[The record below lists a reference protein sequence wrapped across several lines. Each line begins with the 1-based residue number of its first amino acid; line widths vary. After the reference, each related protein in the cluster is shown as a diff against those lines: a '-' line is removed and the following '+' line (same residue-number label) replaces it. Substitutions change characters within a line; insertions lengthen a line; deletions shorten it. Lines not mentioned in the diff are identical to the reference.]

1 MPDTFF
7 TKSPHWGWW
16 AVTEFFI
23 AGIAGAAA
31 AIAALLWLV
40 GNRNDRFV
48 ARYGFA
54 IATVGSALSGL
65 LLTFDLKRPE
75 RFWHMLLFSK
85 TLGPTF
91 QKWWAPMADGAW
103 ALFLLGSFSF
113 LILVGSLAEGG
124 RLPSGLAFLAG
135 GPLGAVLAALAGIA
149 GLFYAGYKGVLL
161 SATNRPLWGD
171 TPWLGILL
179 LASGFAMASA
189 LLLLLI
195 RDRAPAVSQWLRQLL
210 IGSLALT
217 LLVVVI
223 LVATLDAD
231 VRRLVLQNVYGV
243 VLLVA
248 VLVGALVPLALAWR
262 PQLLG
267 RSTLPS
273 AAVLVLVGGFLL
285 RIAML
290 LSSEA
295 A

>member
-16 AVTEFFI
+16 AVSEFFI

-31 AIAALLWLV
+31 AIAALLWLF
-40 GNRNDRFV
+40 GSRDDRFI

-54 IATVGSALSGL
+54 VATVGSALSGL
-65 LLTFDLKRPE
+65 LLTLDLKRPE

-103 ALFLLGSFSF
+103 ALFLLGGFSF
-113 LILVGSLAEGG
+113 LTLVGSLADRGP
-124 RLPSGLAFLAG
+124 LPSGLAFLARG
-135 GPLGAVLAALAGIA
+135 VLGTVLAALAGIA
-149 GLFYAGYKGVLL
+149 GVFYAGYKGVLL

-189 LLLLLI
+189 LLLLLT
-195 RDRAPAVSQWLRQLL
+195 RDRSPAVSQWLRNLMA
-210 IGSLALT
+210 GSLALT

-223 LVATLDAD
+223 LAATLDAD

-243 VLLVA
+243 LLVVA
-248 VLVGALVPLALAWR
+248 VLLGTLVPLALAWR
-262 PQLLG
+262 PRLLG
-267 RSTLPS
+267 RLTLPS

-285 RIAML
+285 RMAML